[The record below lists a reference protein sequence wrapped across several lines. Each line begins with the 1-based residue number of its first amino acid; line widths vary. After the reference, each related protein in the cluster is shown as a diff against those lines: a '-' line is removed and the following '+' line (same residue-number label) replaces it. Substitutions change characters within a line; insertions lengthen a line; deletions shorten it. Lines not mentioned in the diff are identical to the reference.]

1 MTDQHVPSEHGAVR
15 LDEFSSGGAAAS
27 TSSLLRIS
35 VDEQT
40 FPAAVERS
48 RRTPVIFALT
58 AGEPTSFAH
67 VEALTGLVD
76 GYRGRLLL
84 ALVDASAHPQ
94 IAQAFRVQVLPTT
107 IAVIAGQPVPLFE
120 GDVSEA
126 QIAPVLDQVLQVAA
140 QQGVNEV
147 IPVDEANA
155 ADYAEPALTPQQQE
169 AEDALTAGD
178 AERAEQLYQAILN
191 DSPRDEIAGQGLLQ
205 AQLLRRLGEGSHG
218 DTPLEQALDSADRHW
233 AAGEVQQ
240 AFDTLLAPA
249 LWSDDDARAA
259 LQKRLID
266 LFDLAGPTEP
276 IVIDARRRLAN
287 LLF

>member
-1 MTDQHVPSEHGAVR
+1 MTDQHVPSEQGAVR
-15 LDEFSSGGAAAS
+15 LDQISSNGGGGSAS
-27 TSSLLRIS
+27 PLRVS

-40 FPAAVERS
+40 FPAVVERS

-67 VEALTGLVD
+67 VEALTRLVD
-76 GYRGRLLL
+76 GHHGRLLL
-84 ALVDASAHPQ
+84 ALVDAGAHPQ

-120 GDVSEA
+120 GDVSAA

-140 QQGVNEV
+140 QQGVDEV
-147 IPVDEANA
+147 IPVDDTPA
-155 ADYAEPALTPQQQE
+155 AETEEPQLTPQQQE
-169 AEDALTAGD
+169 AEDALSAGD

-191 DSPRDEIAGQGLLQ
+191 DSPRDAIAAQGLLQ
-205 AQLLRRLGEGSHG
+205 AQLLRRLAEGSHG
-218 DTPLEQALDSADRHW
+218 EGPVDRALDAADRHW
-233 AAGEVQQ
+233 AAGEPQL

-259 LQKRLID
+259 LQRRLID

-276 IVIDARRRLAN
+276 IVIEARRRLAN